1 MKNQLLLFA
10 FLLALLVTACKPAT
24 KEVAEEPMV
33 DTTAVAPAPAPV
45 TVDSA
50 AIAAKYNEEHAKKPS
65 TNQNPYKSQKGKM
78 EKVDSDPVIATYEA
92 PADTAVHADN
102 MGVYYYPSKWAAFPG
117 GEKALDKFLADNLV
131 YPDDAIDH
139 GIEGTVY
146 VNLIV
151 DEKGNIIQANI
162 DSKRIGYGLET
173 EVLRVVKLMPAWSP
187 GEYNHQSVKTKFTL
201 PVVFDLK

>member
-1 MKNQLLLFA
+1 MKKQLLQLVI
-10 FLLALLVTACKPAT
+10 LLALLITACKPAT
-24 KEVAEEPMV
+24 KEVAEEPVV
-33 DTTAVAPAPAPV
+33 DTTAVAPAPAPM
-45 TVDSA
+45 VDSA
-50 AIAAKYNEEHAKKPS
+50 AIAAKYNAEHAKKPS
-65 TNQNPYKSQKGKM
+65 TNQNPYKTTKGKQ
-78 EKVDSDPVIATYEA
+78 EKVDSDPVLVTYEA
-92 PADTAVHADN
+92 GADTTIRADN
-102 MGVYYYPSKWAAFPG
+102 MGVYYYPSKWASFPG
-117 GEKALDKFLADNLV
+117 GEAALDKFLADNLK

-151 DEKGNIIQANI
+151 DEKGSIIQANI

-173 EVLRVVKLMPAWSP
+173 EVLRVIKLMPAWNP